1 MKTIDKSCLFYKK
14 CEDKERYNM
23 KEEQKRFY
31 DFMLER
37 VKVESKEEANALL
50 LESFARQDQGSFTK
64 EYQNEIIPK
73 LMSFLKSD
81 YVEEVKRIMTNYKH
95 HE

>member
-1 MKTIDKSCLFYKK
+1 MKTIDKSSYSIIIG
-14 CEDKERYNM
+14 EDKERYNM
-23 KEEQKRFY
+23 KVEQKRFY

-37 VKVESKEEANALL
+37 VKEESKEEANALL
-50 LESFARQDQGSFTK
+50 LESFSRQDQGTFTK

-95 HE
+95 QE

>member
-1 MKTIDKSCLFYKK
+1 
-14 CEDKERYNM
+14 M

-31 DFMLER
+31 EFMLER
-37 VKVESKEEANALL
+37 VMDESREEAKALL
-50 LESFARQDQGSFTK
+50 LESFIRQDQGTFTK

-95 HE
+95 QE